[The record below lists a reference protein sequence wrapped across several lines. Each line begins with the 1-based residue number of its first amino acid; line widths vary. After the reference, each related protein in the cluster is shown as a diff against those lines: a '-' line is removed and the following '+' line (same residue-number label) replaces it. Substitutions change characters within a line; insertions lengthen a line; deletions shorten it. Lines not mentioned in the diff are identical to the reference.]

1 MVSECMTAQTFNGRP
16 IFMEA
21 WYVVHPCASISVQIT
36 DISPRGEF

>member
-21 WYVVHPCASISVQIT
+21 WYVVHPCKNYKL